1 LTIGLDREQIESAF
15 DASTTFHKNLPKSS
29 GVGLYILKQ
38 ATLQLGAKLNA
49 IKNKQ
54 SGLSI
59 CIDIPAS

>member
-1 LTIGLDREQIESAF
+1 MGLDSKQIDSAF

-38 ATLQLGAKLNA
+38 AVLKLGAKLNA

-54 SGLSI
+54 GGLTI
-59 CIDIPAS
+59 CIDIPLP